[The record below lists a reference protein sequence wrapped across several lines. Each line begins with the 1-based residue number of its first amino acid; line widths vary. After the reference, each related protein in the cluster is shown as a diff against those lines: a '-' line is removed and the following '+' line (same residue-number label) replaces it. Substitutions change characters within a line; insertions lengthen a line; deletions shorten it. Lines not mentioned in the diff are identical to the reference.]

1 MKHKNERLIK
11 MRVQTSKK
19 PVVST
24 IIPAF
29 NGEKYLEQALE
40 SALSQTWTA
49 QEIILVDD
57 GSTDST
63 ARIAH
68 KFAKKL
74 TYVRQS
80 NQGTASARNAGV
92 DVASGEYFAFLDQD
106 DLWMPEK
113 LTIQISAFLDNPT
126 LDVVFG
132 HLQQFISPEL
142 EPKLGTR
149 IRCAPDP
156 VRGILTSTMVASRN
170 GFAKAGYF
178 DSQWQL
184 GEWSD
189 WYVHAVEAG
198 LKIHVLPDVLA
209 RRRLHDGNKGLVQ
222 REHLNEYPRLLK
234 ASLDRRRGRRV

>member
-1 MKHKNERLIK
+1 ME
-11 MRVQTSKK
+11 MRVRASKT

-40 SALSQTWTA
+40 SVFSQTWTD

-63 ARIAH
+63 ARIARR
-68 KFAKKL
+68 FAGDL
-74 TYVRQS
+74 RYIHQP

-92 DVASGEYFAFLDQD
+92 AAARGEYLAFLDQD

-113 LTIQISAFLDNPT
+113 LALQVAAFREDPS

-142 EPKLGTR
+142 GPELETR
-149 IRCAPDP
+149 IRCTPYP
-156 VRGILTSTMVASRN
+156 IRGILTSTLMASRS
-170 GFAKAGYF
+170 GFSKAGNF
-178 DSQWQL
+178 DSQWRL

-189 WYVHAVEAG
+189 WYIHAVEAG
-198 LKIHVLPDVLA
+198 LKIHVLPDVVA
-209 RRRLHDGNKGLVQ
+209 QRRLHQDNKGLALRQ
-222 REHLNEYPRLLK
+222 HLQEYPRLLK
-234 ASLDRRRGRRV
+234 ASLDRRRAKQA